1 MADNKQIEFRLVG
14 IKTDEFATFE
24 NEFSNDKEYVVNTNL
39 AYSFYQNDKVVA
51 THAKFIFMHIEKPV
65 IVIAVSCFFN
75 MLQWDDY
82 FNNET
87 NTLTMPK
94 NFAQHI
100 GVITVGTARGILHTK
115 TEGTILNSLI
125 IPSINVLE
133 LVPNDII
140 IGGK

>member
-1 MADNKQIEFRLVG
+1 
-14 IKTDEFATFE
+14 
-24 NEFSNDKEYVVNTNL
+24 
-39 AYSFYQNDKVVA
+39 
-51 THAKFIFMHIEKPV
+51 
-65 IVIAVSCFFN
+65 
-75 MLQWDDY
+75 
-82 FNNET
+82 
-87 NTLTMPK
+87 MPK